1 MTILTDKQSD
11 VLQLLIKQKSE
22 HELGK
27 CIKGSMTATDIGL
40 AMGKEYKQASSHVT
54 APLKKLISL
63 GMVIQLDDRSYQV
76 DEKTFSE
83 LA

>member
-22 HELGK
+22 HELDK

-54 APLKKLISL
+54 APLKKLIGL